1 MDMHNGGAGA
11 SGLDAGFGNR
21 GRGDGNMRAFGARVA
36 AAGHRTSDDDFRV
49 HSVQNRRWV
58 SCKDTQPRAICAYS
72 RHFVVA
78 PCTAFGN
85 SMSRMS
91 PTIFREDGFRFYFF
105 SREESRMHLH
115 VECADGEAK
124 FWLEPAVE
132 LAANYRLSDQQIR
145 SIRILIEAHV
155 DEFRSAW
162 TKHFSS

>member
-1 MDMHNGGAGA
+1 
-11 SGLDAGFGNR
+11 
-21 GRGDGNMRAFGARVA
+21 
-36 AAGHRTSDDDFRV
+36 
-49 HSVQNRRWV
+49 
-58 SCKDTQPRAICAYS
+58 
-72 RHFVVA
+72 
-78 PCTAFGN
+78 
-85 SMSRMS
+85 MS

-115 VECADGEAK
+115 VQCADGEAK